1 MTRKEI
7 SSHATLEYKW
17 KLKKAGRKGKA
28 DGRDWT
34 GTSRTFIGEKDVYL
48 PFEFPIYCPVGF
60 NGIVIL
66 PPSDRRGREKLGI
79 D

>member
-34 GTSRTFIGEKDVYL
+34 GTSRTFIGEKHVYL
-48 PFEFPIYCPVGF
+48 PLSFQFTV
-60 NGIVIL
+60 L
-66 PPSDRRGREKLGI
+66 LGLMGS
-79 D
+79 